1 MLTVLQTGHKSNC
14 GWTKNFCSEDFIA
27 FPMIS
32 SENLREDF
40 LLRFRSLVLAVAE
53 FARQS
58 CGTVDS
64 VQAVDAQ
71 PISSSS
77 SKVINPVCIR
87 LKVGEPMYNCVPRLS
102 QWTFGYISSPIIDD
116 NKNKVNTI
124 EIPILPI
131 SSPACRSRLA
141 AAVEAADSQ
150 LLRLKNSDK
159 LSLPSGVHSIVVE
172 VSGHL
177 DTRAPETSAGDI
189 TLNPDIEI
197 VTAER
202 VSQQVIKLCALLAVS
217 GWVPT
222 SSKVNLQ
229 QKTAADT
236 YVGATMPSRN
246 VGSATELI
254 NVSTSNVE
262 ADGLRCGWCGRSFP
276 MKYLTEARVDPLLQH
291 RSFCQWS
298 HYSGNEQLGDF
309 TDDAPGWLKCA
320 EAVVDNRESILDN
333 ISGQPDAHGCTVSNR
348 RLSAIIVESN
358 LHSDSCHNSTNHS
371 EEPHIDSAEQAY
383 KKIKLVLDSATLPRL
398 GMGSRRSI

>member
-1 MLTVLQTGHKSNC
+1 MLIMLQTGHKSNC

-40 LLRFRSLVLAVAE
+40 FLRFRSLILAVAE
-53 FARQS
+53 FSRLS
-58 CGTVDS
+58 CDTVDS

-77 SKVINPVCIR
+77 SKAINPVCIR
-87 LKVGEPMYNCVPRLS
+87 LKVGEPIYNCAPRLS
-102 QWTFGYISSPIIDD
+102 QWTFGYISSPIVDD

-131 SSPACRSRLA
+131 SFPACRSRLA
-141 AAVEAADSQ
+141 AAVEATDNQ
-150 LLRLKNSDK
+150 LLRFKNSDK
-159 LSLPSGVHSIVVE
+159 LPFQSGVHSIVAE
-172 VSGHL
+172 LSGQS
-177 DTRAPETSAGDI
+177 DTRAPGTSAGDI
-189 TLNPDIEI
+189 SLNPDLEMI
-197 VTAER
+197 TAER
-202 VSQQVIKLCALLAVS
+202 VSQQVIKLCALLAVC

-222 SSKVNLQ
+222 SSKVSLQ
-229 QKTAADT
+229 RKTSADT

-246 VGSATELI
+246 MGSATELI

-262 ADGLRCGWCGRSFP
+262 ADGLRCGWCGRSFH
-276 MKYLTEARVDPLLQH
+276 MKYLMEARVDPLLQH

-298 HYSGNEQLGDF
+298 HYSGNEQLGDI
-309 TDDAPGWLKCA
+309 TDNASGWLKCA
-320 EAVVDNRESILDN
+320 EAVLDSRESILDS
-333 ISGQPDAHGCTVSNR
+333 ISGQPDGCTVSNR
-348 RLSAIIVESN
+348 RLSAIIRESN
-358 LHSDSCHNSTNHS
+358 LRSDSSHNSTS
-371 EEPHIDSAEQAY
+371 RCEEPLTDSAEQAY

>member
-1 MLTVLQTGHKSNC
+1 MFIMLQTGHKSNC

-32 SENLREDF
+32 SVNLREDF

-58 CGTVDS
+58 CDTVDN
-64 VQAVDAQ
+64 VRAVDAQ

-87 LKVGEPMYNCVPRLS
+87 LKVGEPIYNCVPRLS
-102 QWTFGYISSPIIDD
+102 QWTFGYISSQIIDG
-116 NKNKVNTI
+116 NQNKVNTI

-141 AAVEAADSQ
+141 AAVEATDSQ
-150 LLRLKNSDK
+150 LLRFKNSDK
-159 LSLPSGVHSIVVE
+159 LPFPSGVAE
-172 VSGHL
+172 VNGHL
-177 DTRAPETSAGDI
+177 DTRAPETS
-189 TLNPDIEI
+189 LNADVEI
-197 VTAER
+197 VIAER

-217 GWVPT
+217 GWIPT
-222 SSKVNLQ
+222 SSKVSLQ
-229 QKTAADT
+229 RKTAADT

-246 VGSATELI
+246 LGSATELI

-276 MKYLTEARVDPLLQH
+276 MKYLMEARVDPLLQH

-309 TDDAPGWLKCA
+309 TDNAPGWLKCA
-320 EAVVDNRESILDN
+320 EAVVDNRESILDC
-333 ISGQPDAHGCTVSNR
+333 ISGHPGAHGCTVSNR
-348 RLSAIIVESN
+348 RLSAIIAESN
-358 LHSDSCHNSTNHS
+358 LRSDSSHNSTSQS
-371 EEPHIDSAEQAY
+371 EEPLIDSAEQAY

-398 GMGSRRSI
+398 GMSSRRSI